1 MPEPYIFQTHE
12 LKKRFA
18 DKEVLKGISLSFL
31 YGAKIGVIGSN
42 GAGKSTLLRIMA
54 GEDKEFE
61 GFARLADSATV
72 GYVSQ
77 EPKLDPAKNVWEN
90 LQEAVFE
97 TRELLAEYDRI
108 NEKLGEVLDDDQ
120 MTKLLDR
127 QAHLTEQ
134 IEAKDAWELDRHL
147 ERAMH
152 SLGLPPKDA
161 DVTKL
166 SGGEKRRVALCKTLL
181 RRPDLLLLDEPTN
194 HLDADSV
201 DWLEQHLKE
210 YPGTV
215 ILITHDRYFLDNVVN
230 WMLEI
235 EFGKGSPFEGNYSA
249 YLEQKQVRL
258 DSAKRQEAARQK
270 VLARELEWMRQSPS
284 ARRAKSKARIK
295 NYVRM
300 LDQEVDTREEAIDLL
315 LPPGPRLGDKVV
327 SFSNVS
333 KSFGE
338 QHLIRNLT
346 FDLPPGGIIG
356 VIGPNGA
363 GKTTLMKMIVKQIK
377 PDEGTITI
385 GATTVACYVD
395 QGRDSLDDSKTVF
408 EEISGGL
415 DELPFGNKM
424 VSSRAYVGR
433 FRFTG
438 GDQQKKVG
446 ELSGG
451 QRNRVQM
458 AKLLRKGGNLL
469 LLDEPTN
476 DLDLQTLRV
485 LEEALQSFPGCAVV
499 VSHDRY
505 FLNRVATHIIA
516 FEGDGVV
523 HFFEGDYDTYHDWK
537 RKKRE
542 DAGLGEESKAG
553 RYRKL

>member
-1 MPEPYIFQTHE
+1 MAEQYIYQTHE
-12 LKKRFA
+12 LRKRYA
-18 DKEVLKGISLSFL
+18 DKEVLKGISLSF
-31 YGAKIGVIGSN
+31 YFGAKIGVIGSN
-42 GAGKSTLLRIMA
+42 GAGKSTLLKIMA

-61 GFARLADSATV
+61 GFARLADGATV

-77 EPKLDPAKNVWEN
+77 EPSLNQDLDVWGNV
-90 LQEAVFE
+90 QEAVSE
-97 TRELLAEYDRI
+97 KRALLAEYEAL
-108 NEKLGEVLDDDQ
+108 NEKLAEPLDDNAMQKVLDRLAHVTEVIEKDD
-120 MTKLLDR
+120 L
-127 QAHLTEQ
+127 
-134 IEAKDAWELDRHL
+134 WELDRHL

-161 DVTKL
+161 KISTL
-166 SGGEKRRVALCKTLL
+166 SGGEKRRVGLCKTLL
-181 RRPDLLLLDEPTN
+181 RKPDLLLLDEPTN

-201 DWLEQHLKE
+201 DWLEHHLKE
-210 YPGTV
+210 YQGTV

-235 EFGKGSPFEGNYSA
+235 EFGKGTPFEGNYSA
-249 YLEQKQVRL
+249 YLEQKQKKL
-258 DSAKRQEAARQK
+258 DITKRQESARQK
-270 VLARELEWMRQSPS
+270 VLARELEWIRQSPS

-295 NYVRM
+295 NYER
-300 LDQEVDTREEAIDLL
+300 LIAQEVEVAEEAIDLL
-315 LPPGPRLGDKVV
+315 LPPGPRLGDRVV
-327 SFSNVS
+327 SFSGVS
-333 KSFGE
+333 KSYGGRA
-338 QHLIRNLT
+338 LIKDLT

-356 VIGPNGA
+356 VIGPNGM
-363 GKTTLMKMIVKQIK
+363 GKTTLMKMIVGQVK
-377 PDEGTITI
+377 PDEGSISL
-385 GATTVACYVD
+385 GATTAPCYVD
-395 QGRDSLDDSKTVF
+395 QTRESLDDQKSVF
-408 EEISGGL
+408 EEITGGL
-415 DELPFGNKM
+415 DELPFGTKM

-451 QRNRVQM
+451 QRNRVQL

-516 FEGDGVV
+516 FEGNGVV

-537 RKKRE
+537 KKRRE
-542 DAGLGEESKAG
+542 EMGLGEESKAG